1 MNPRR
6 QNSSTW
12 WAVSLAVLLFGIWSQ
27 QRAHSDTL
35 AHSVQRKTVALRPAS
50 LPVSTAYLT
59 GRLDGLTVVSRVDTK
74 TGKAEEGPDLRAML
88 RLRNTTADQA
98 IQLLSGT
105 VEYVNADGAVIPL
118 TKEQGN
124 AGFSFYPDGRDGLL
138 PGQEMSQAIRVPF
151 PVAGVKAD
159 TLRDIR
165 LHFTYRAI
173 PYRNETVDGRV
184 RLPE

>member
-12 WAVSLAVLLFGIWSQ
+12 WAVALAVLLFGIWSQ

-35 AHSVQRKTVALRPAS
+35 APSAQRKTVALRPAS
-50 LPVSTAYLT
+50 LPVSTAFLT
-59 GRLDGLTVVSRVDTK
+59 GRLDGLAVISRIDTK
-74 TGKAEEGPDLRAML
+74 TGKSEEGPDLRATL
-88 RLRNTTADQA
+88 KLRNTTTDQA

-118 TKEQGN
+118 AKDQGN
-124 AGFSFYPDGRDGLL
+124 AGFSFFPDEWDGLL
-138 PGQEMSQAIRVPF
+138 PGQETSQVIRVPF

-165 LHFTYRAI
+165 LRFTYRAV

-184 RLPE
+184 TLPG

>member
-12 WAVSLAVLLFGIWSQ
+12 WAVALAVLLFGIWSQ

-35 AHSVQRKTVALRPAS
+35 AHSVQRKTVALSPAS
-50 LPVSTAYLT
+50 LPVSTAFLT

-74 TGKAEEGPDLRAML
+74 TGKSEEGPDLRATL
-88 RLRNTTADQA
+88 RLRNTTTDQA
-98 IQLLSGT
+98 IQLLSGS

-118 TKEQGN
+118 AKDQGN
-124 AGFSFYPDGRDGLL
+124 AGFSFYPDERDGLL
-138 PGQEMSQAIRVPF
+138 PGHEISQAVRVPF

-184 RLPE
+184 TLPG

>member
-1 MNPRR
+1 MNRRR
-6 QNSSTW
+6 QNSSMW
-12 WAVSLAVLLFGIWSQ
+12 WAFGLAMLLFGIWSQ

-35 AHSVQRKTVALRPAS
+35 VHSVQLKTVALRPAS

-59 GRLDGLTVVSRVDTK
+59 GRLDGLTVVSRVETK
-74 TGKAEEGPDLRAML
+74 TGKSVEGPDLQATL
-88 RLRNTTADQA
+88 RLRNTTTDQA
-98 IQLLSGT
+98 IRLLSGT

-118 TKEQGN
+118 AKDQGN
-124 AGFSFYPDGRDGLL
+124 AGFSFLPDERNDLV

-159 TLRDIR
+159 ALLDIR

-173 PYRNETVDGRV
+173 PYRHETVDGRV
-184 RLPE
+184 TLPG